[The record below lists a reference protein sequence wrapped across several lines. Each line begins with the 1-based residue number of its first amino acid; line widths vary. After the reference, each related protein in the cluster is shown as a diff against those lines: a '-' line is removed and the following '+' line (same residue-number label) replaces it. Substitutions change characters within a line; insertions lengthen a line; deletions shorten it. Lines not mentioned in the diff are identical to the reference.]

1 MNTPSKEWLEFLRDQ
16 FPAGSRVQTW
26 ELDDPKNTLKEAGT
40 LNHIDDEGR
49 FRCPAERWR

>member
-26 ELDDPKNTLKEAGT
+26 ELDDPKNTLKEAGR
-40 LNHIDDEGR
+40 GPVP
-49 FRCPAERWR
+49 CPAERWR